1 MSTAQAEARSTRRP
15 ARPGASSRGVEAAR
29 TGTPADIR
37 AAVSMLRLV
46 TAPTRLSILYLLAER
61 ERSVG
66 EICRELNMQSQPA
79 LSHQL
84 AILRHGRLVE
94 GERRGRRIIYRLT
107 PAGRGI
113 TSAFGSMSENFHR

>member
-1 MSTAQAEARSTRRP
+1 MTTVQTRS
-15 ARPGASSRGVEAAR
+15 ARGVARAAATRERETSGAR
-29 TGTPADIR
+29 TPAAIR

-66 EICRELNMQSQPA
+66 EICRELGMQSQPA

-113 TSAFGSMSENFHR
+113 TSAFGPMTEAASAR